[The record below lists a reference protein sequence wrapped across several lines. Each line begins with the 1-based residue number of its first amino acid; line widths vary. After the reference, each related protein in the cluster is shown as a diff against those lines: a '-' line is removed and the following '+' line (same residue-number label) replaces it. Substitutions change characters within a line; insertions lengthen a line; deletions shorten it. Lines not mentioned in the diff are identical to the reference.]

1 MLQRLAILL
10 GFRDSISFGL
20 VLAILF
26 FTTPVDS
33 TWAFAP
39 DEDLT
44 ARAAVLMDAA
54 TGKILYQKEPDLRLP
69 PASTTKVMTAI
80 LTLESGRSFQET
92 LPVSKEATRVPA
104 SKLYLQPGQSLS
116 IQELLYGIMLAS
128 ANDASMVLAEGI
140 AGSVERFAELMTKKA
155 HDIGATNSNF
165 TNPHGL
171 TAADHYSSARDLAII
186 FRYAMKNATFREIVQ
201 TKFSSVSTTAV
212 VRKKVVP
219 RRISVRN
226 HNRLLW
232 NFDGALGGKTG
243 YTHAAQKCFV
253 GAVQRNGTTLIVAI
267 LGARDQWGDTKH
279 LLEYGFDNFDSLKAP
294 SLPAGKATSSE
305 QQVGV
310 RGDRL
315 SALGAPPTE
324 KDLAQPTDGF
334 ILQVGS
340 FRERAR
346 AEILLRQINEKGFD
360 AFVEQTH
367 SQTQRNRLPGAPGSL
382 PRISRGAGNGSRD
395 SQQKRPSGHDPAGS
409 GGAIVARRS
418 KLSPLDLDHHSIFC
432 HGQPCVQILGA
443 REHVLAEVGE
453 HKLLACQARQV

>member
-1 MLQRLAILL
+1 LLSNGLFLAI
-10 GFRDSISFGL
+10 
-20 VLAILF
+20 F
-26 FTTPVDS
+26 FIIAPVNS
-33 TWAFAP
+33 AWAFSP

-54 TGKILYQKEPDLRLP
+54 TGKIIYQKEPDLRLP
-69 PASTTKVMTAI
+69 PASTTKIVTAI
-80 LTLESGRSFQET
+80 LTLESGRSLKESLT
-92 LPVSKEATRVPA
+92 VSKEATRVPA
-104 SKLYLQPGQSLS
+104 SKLYLRPGQSLT
-116 IQELLYGIMLAS
+116 IEELLYGIMLAS
-128 ANDASMVLAEGI
+128 ANDASVVLAEGV

-171 TAADHYSSARDLAII
+171 TAVDHYSTAKDLAIL

-201 TKFSSVSTTAV
+201 TKFSSVNTTVV

-267 LGARDQWGDTKH
+267 LGARDQWGDTKR
-279 LLEYGFDNFDSLKAP
+279 LLEYGFDNYETLKPP
-294 SLPAGKATSSE
+294 SVPAGKAASSE

-315 SALGAPPTE
+315 SAAVVSPQE
-324 KDLAQPTDGF
+324 KNQLKLSDGY
-334 ILQVGS
+334 ILQVAS
-340 FRERAR
+340 FRERDR
-346 AEILLRQINEKGFD
+346 AESLSRQINEKGFD
-360 AFVEQTH
+360 AFVEQTVV
-367 SQTQRNRLPGAPGSL
+367 NRSETTYRVRVGPYPELTTAQETAQEILG
-382 PRISRGAGNGSRD
+382 
-395 SQQKRPSGHDPAGS
+395 KSGHRA
-409 GGAIVARRS
+409 
-418 KLSPLDLDHHSIFC
+418 L
-432 HGQPCVQILGA
+432 ILPFQA
-443 REHVLAEVGE
+443 PREDQGNPS
-453 HKLLACQARQV
+453 

>member
-1 MLQRLAILL
+1 MLRRLATLL

-20 VLAILF
+20 VVAIVF
-26 FTTPVDS
+26 FGTPVDS

-69 PASTTKVMTAI
+69 PASTTKVITAI

-104 SKLYLQPGQSLS
+104 SKLYLRPGQSLS

-171 TAADHYSSARDLAII
+171 TAADHYSSAKDLAII

-267 LGARDQWGDTKH
+267 LGARDQWGDTKR

-294 SLPAGKATSSE
+294 PLPAGKATSSE

-315 SALGAPPTE
+315 SALGAPSTE

-360 AFVEQTH
+360 AFVEQTIVKP
-367 SQTQRNRLPGAPGSL
+367 SETAYRVRLGPYRELVAAQETAQEILSKSGHRVMIL
-382 PRISRGAGNGSRD
+382 PFQAAQSSRGD
-395 SQQKRPSGHDPAGS
+395 PS
-409 GGAIVARRS
+409 
-418 KLSPLDLDHHSIFC
+418 
-432 HGQPCVQILGA
+432 
-443 REHVLAEVGE
+443 
-453 HKLLACQARQV
+453 